1 MAEPLLQCPPYWL
14 RASLQPN
21 QKIGLIAHV
30 DSGGTPSTTD
40 SENWDGDIPWLT
52 PKDITSMLDG
62 IFVSK
67 TERTITKRG
76 LHSSA
81 AKLLPVGTVMLTK
94 RAPVGAVAIN
104 AVPMATN
111 QGFLNFQCGPKL
123 RPLYLAYWFKANSAY
138 LNMVANGSTY
148 PELYKSDL
156 FEFEIAIPPSEEQD
170 AILSVISALQYVS
183 LLGLPLEQ
191 SMTAPEEMIL
201 MQEQNRRLRSIRDAI
216 LPMLLSGELDVSK
229 IKTRLWEAREDASCA
244 TINSLWSEQVSASF
258 WS

>member
-1 MAEPLLQCPPYWL
+1 MADPLLRCPYHWL
-14 RASLQPN
+14 QTTLVPN
-21 QKIGLIAHV
+21 QKVGVIIHV
-30 DSGGTPSTTD
+30 DSGGTPGTAD

-52 PKDITSMLDG
+52 PKDITDTPDG

-76 LHSSA
+76 LQNSS

-123 RPLYLAYWFKANSAY
+123 RPLYLAYWFKANKIY
-138 LNMVANGSTY
+138 LDMVANGSTY

-156 FEFEIAIPPSEEQD
+156 FEFEIAVPPLEEQD

-183 LLGLPLEQ
+183 MLGLPLEQ
-191 SMTAPEEMIL
+191 SVTDPKDMII

-216 LPMLLSGELDVSK
+216 LPLLLSGELNVSK
-229 IKTRLWEAREDASCA
+229 IKTRLWEANDDRGH
-244 TINSLWSEQVSASF
+244 TLTLWSEQLSPSLL
-258 WS
+258 S